1 MKAIEVLGHLAGTV
15 DNPLDGVTPSIEIFG
30 TEFSGRASV
39 ILAGIW
45 ALVLVAAAAAV
56 LVGGGK
62 WAWAT
67 KVAHSSEG
75 ALEAAGQ
82 FKTALVAFA
91 CIAGASVILGGV
103 IWMVQG

>member
-1 MKAIEVLGHLAGTV
+1 MKASEVFWHLAGAV
-15 DNPLDGVTPSIEIFG
+15 DNPLDGVTPSMDVFG
-30 TEFSGRASV
+30 LEFAGRVSL
-39 ILAGIW
+39 ILAGVW
-45 ALVLVAAAAAV
+45 ALVLIASAAAV

-75 ALEAAGQ
+75 AMEAAGQ

-91 CIAGASVILGGV
+91 CVAGASVILGGI

>member
-1 MKAIEVLGHLAGTV
+1 MRASEVFWRLAGAV
-15 DNPLDGVTPSIEIFG
+15 DNPLDGVTPSMDIFG
-30 TEFSGRASV
+30 LEFSGRVSLILGGVWAMVLAASS
-39 ILAGIW
+39 
-45 ALVLVAAAAAV
+45 AAV

-62 WAWAT
+62 WAWAV
-67 KVAHSSEG
+67 KVSHSVEG

-91 CIAGASVILGGV
+91 GVAGASLLLGAI